1 MQRHSWMGNSWWV
14 FGLVVTFVG
23 GVLGCRGHQFGHVI
37 HDNQSDLVGSHAAGA
52 ETMNPL
58 VDEAVAKLLG
68 RQNCSPSEPDHATGA
83 GTGVKRVCFVGIEN
97 QSAEELGDFKEQIY
111 EMIDSQI
118 VNSGAF
124 EPVSRRYV
132 DAGLAQTRLRP
143 DALFIPANMQTFA
156 SSLAQQGQ
164 PFDYLLFAK
173 MTSGTTEKNRDYQ
186 RDYVLTLELVDVN
199 TGKFDKES
207 AKIRK
212 GYHTSRLGKLRNF
225 NVFTRQ

>member
-1 MQRHSWMGNSWWV
+1 MC
-14 FGLVVTFVG
+14 TAK
-23 GVLGCRGHQFGHVI
+23 GVLGATAVAATILLVGCRGHQFGHVI
-37 HDNQSDLVGSHAAGA
+37 QDNQTDLVGSHAAGA

-58 VDEAVAKLLG
+58 VDEAMAKLLG
-68 RQNCSPSEPDHATGA
+68 RQECAPGTVAVDGSVHPSAT
-83 GTGVKRVCFVGIEN
+83 KRICFVGVEN

-124 EPVSRRYV
+124 ESVSRRYV
-132 DAGLAQTRLRP
+132 DAGLTQTRLRP
-143 DALFIPANMQTFA
+143 DALFIPANMHMFA

-186 RDYVLTLELVDVN
+186 RDYVLTLELVDIN
-199 TGKFDKES
+199 SGKFDKES

-212 GYHTSRLGKLRNF
+212 GYHVSRLGKLRNF